1 MIIVG
6 AKVSN
11 MKKKELPLIK
21 ENRIEKL
28 TQVLGIFDK
37 YPYNREKQSENVLK
51 LYPNKIEKSVFRGM
65 AIPSLRYLGL
75 IIGYEN
81 LIRLSANGRILIEAK
96 KRSNQQLLRAWSAI
110 ILELDQNRFGFTNT
124 IRKGAS
130 QEIIRNKLV
139 RLVAGP
145 SEKQINERVKR
156 WLKILIDS
164 KLLDEVKGNVKPN
177 LRNLEKAR
185 RDIQPIGKKKEF
197 KNLLITA
204 YQTFPYRET
213 AGIVDIADL
222 REGVAKLFYNKYNM
236 ILTEAQFDSLLRSTS
251 FITKSYIISLGHT
264 MGAEEKLFKLKGEYY
279 RTITITLL

>member
-1 MIIVG
+1 
-6 AKVSN
+6 

-37 YPYNREKQSENVLK
+37 YPYNREKQSEHVLK

-65 AIPSLRYLGL
+65 VIPSLRYMGL

-96 KRSNQQLLRAWSAI
+96 KRNNQELLRAWRAI
-110 ILELDQNRFGFTNT
+110 VLELDHDKFGFMN
-124 IRKGAS
+124 IIGKGAN
-130 QEIIRNKLV
+130 QGIIRTKLA
-139 RLVAGP
+139 RLVVGP
-145 SEKQINERVKR
+145 SEKQIDERIKR
-156 WLKILIDS
+156 WLKILINS
-164 KLLDEVKGNVKPN
+164 KLLDEIKGNVMPN
-177 LRNLEKAR
+177 LRNLDKAR
-185 RDIQPIGKKKEF
+185 HDIQPMGKKKEF
-197 KNLLITA
+197 KDLLISG
-204 YQTFPYRET
+204 YQIFPYHET

-222 REGVAKLFYNKYNM
+222 REIVAKLFYNKYNM
-236 ILTEAQFDSLLRSTS
+236 ILTEAQFDSLLRGIP

-279 RTITITLL
+279 RTITISLL